1 MRNKIIPGLFAAL
14 LCLSSANLVQAAYE
28 QGADTSISKS
38 KQAPLMVIRFNQP
51 VVLYQKALYDTM
63 VQAFKVKPSAKFDVV
78 SVARKGKNADQQ
90 KEFDDVAAQNTGKVI
105 ATFQEMGM
113 PLTRYT
119 LSTTTEPVKYSEVRI
134 YVH

>member
-1 MRNKIIPGLFAAL
+1 MRNTIISGLFAAAL
-14 LCLSSANLVQAAYE
+14 LCSSSTCLAQADQLNAGAGVQAR
-28 QGADTSISKS
+28 QT
-38 KQAPLMVIRFNQP
+38 PLMVIRFNQP
-51 VVLYQKALYDTM
+51 AVLYQKALYDTM

-78 SVARKGKNADQQ
+78 SVSRRGSTPEQQ
-90 KEFDDVAAQNTGKVI
+90 KQYDDIAAQNTGKVI

-113 PLTRYT
+113 PLSRYT